1 MNPQT
6 FVLNID
12 PIIKQS
18 PPPEQ
23 TPSPPPQPPLPVAR
37 QVTNVSSHD
46 IPGYSG
52 NNEVDV
58 PAGGNANPSSMPN
71 PSPSQGNQYQS
82 HSQPHAPQYHQH
94 SASLNPTQI
103 QYAPPIS
110 SVHTST
116 HHNTHSS
123 PHSTHQDHYST
134 PQNRYLHPQPSNR
147 PGIIANAISNPPRPV
162 EVYHLGDSANAAIP
176 ENIREQFHRDE
187 QGHVL
192 FFITPPLDVLPP
204 AKPGS
209 AIGHTARYLAK
220 RLRLQI
226 ARREKR
232 KAEGLPEIDEDSEN
246 KKPRLGA
253 ADPFVLARVEQ
264 MRDRALDISMARI
277 QQGTVALY
285 KDIYG
290 EMWEQGMEYEHE
302 KLVAEQGDRKLRNI
316 EWEESKRRREEK
328 EKVSLKGT
336 GLYLDDF
343 DPRY

>member
-1 MNPQT
+1 MNPKT
-6 FVLNID
+6 VILNID

-23 TPSPPPQPPLPVAR
+23 TPSPPPQPPPPVAR
-37 QVTNVSSHD
+37 QVPNTPSHD
-46 IPGYSG
+46 MPGYSR
-52 NNEVDV
+52 NSEVEV

-71 PSPSQGNQYQS
+71 QSPSQGNQYQS
-82 HSQPHAPQYHQH
+82 HTQPHVPQYHQH
-94 SASLNPTQI
+94 SASSNPTQI

-110 SVHTST
+110 SVHTPT
-116 HHNTHSS
+116 HHNAHSS
-123 PHSTHQDHYST
+123 PHSSHQDHYST
-134 PQNRYLHPQPSNR
+134 PQTRYPHPQPSHR
-147 PGIIANAISNPPRPV
+147 PGILTSAILNPPRPV
-162 EVYHLGDSANAAIP
+162 EVYHLGDSANASIP
-176 ENIREQFHRDE
+176 EDIREQFHRDE

-192 FFITPPLDVLPP
+192 FFTTPPLDVLPP

-220 RLRLQI
+220 KLRLQI
-226 ARREKR
+226 ARKEKR
-232 KAEGLPEIDEDSEN
+232 KAEGLPEIVEDSGN

-253 ADPFVLARVEQ
+253 ADPSVLARVEQ
-264 MRDRALDISMARI
+264 MRDRALDIWMARCH
-277 QQGTVALY
+277 QGTVAIC

-302 KLVAEQGDRKLRNI
+302 KLVAVQRDNKLRTI

-328 EKVSLKGT
+328 EKVSLNGT
-336 GLYLDDF
+336 GLFLDDF

>member
-1 MNPQT
+1 MISN
-6 FVLNID
+6 FD

-23 TPSPPPQPPLPVAR
+23 TPSPPPQPPPPVTR
-37 QVTNVSSHD
+37 QLTNIPSHD
-46 IPGYSG
+46 MSGYSR
-52 NNEVDV
+52 NSEVDV
-58 PAGGNANPSSMPN
+58 PAGGNATPSAMPN
-71 PSPSQGNQYQS
+71 QSSSQGNQYQS
-82 HSQPHAPQYHQH
+82 HPQPHVPQYHQH
-94 SASLNPTQI
+94 STSSNPAQI

-110 SVHTST
+110 SVHTPT

-123 PHSTHQDHYST
+123 PHSSHQDHYST
-134 PQNRYLHPQPSNR
+134 PQNRYPHPQPSHR
-147 PGIIANAISNPPRPV
+147 PGILASAILNPSRPA
-162 EVYHLGDSANAAIP
+162 EVYHLGDSANASIP
-176 ENIREQFHRDE
+176 EDIREQFHRDE

-192 FFITPPLDVLPP
+192 FFTTPPLDVLPP

-220 RLRLQI
+220 KLRLQI
-226 ARREKR
+226 ARKEKR
-232 KAEGLPEIDEDSEN
+232 KAEGLPEMFEDSGN

-253 ADPFVLARVEQ
+253 ADPAVLARVEQ
-264 MRDRALDISMARI
+264 MRDRALDIWMARC
-277 QQGTVALY
+277 QQDTVALY

-302 KLVAEQGDRKLRNI
+302 KLVALQRDRKLRSI

-328 EKVSLKGT
+328 EKVSLNGT